1 MRVTA
6 VFWAYCGFRTIIIS
20 SGSRPSYSCFSTVL
34 KIFNSPSISP
44 SPQSSR
50 GNTVHK
56 VISYFFAFYQG
67 GPTDVLHVYCLLRK
81 QSYPPTVFSPIW
93 RKTGHSPSNSMPTVL
108 GNQAVARQSIEPLN
122 DSCHSPAGCLK
133 EMLALHLPVS
143 HYITGVGIHQGTR
156 LLRKLKGKNQCSIWF
171 CVQFC
176 FNPSL

>member
-67 GPTDVLHVYCLLRK
+67 GPTDVLHVSTVSWENSRIHQQSSLLSEGK
-81 QSYPPTVFSPIW
+81 QVIHQATQCQPVAKPSCSPTVHWAPEWLVPFTSWLPKGNASSSP
-93 RKTGHSPSNSMPTVL
+93 PSQPLHHGCRYTSR
-108 GNQAVARQSIEPLN
+108 NQASEKTE
-122 DSCHSPAGCLK
+122 G
-133 EMLALHLPVS
+133 
-143 HYITGVGIHQGTR
+143 
-156 LLRKLKGKNQCSIWF
+156 
-171 CVQFC
+171 
-176 FNPSL
+176 